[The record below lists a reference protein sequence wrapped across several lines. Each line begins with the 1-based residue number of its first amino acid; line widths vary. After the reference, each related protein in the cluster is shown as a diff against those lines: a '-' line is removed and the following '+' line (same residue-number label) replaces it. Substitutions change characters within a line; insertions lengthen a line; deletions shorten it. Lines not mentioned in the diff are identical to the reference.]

1 MKSLK
6 IILATIFIT
15 SASLFF
21 FTDSVSISVFF
32 NSHHNEIL
40 DLIFYCFTYLGLK
53 ETFILAGVVMYFVK
67 KNKFLAYPL
76 SFINFSIVVQF
87 LKRIAFAHCYRPS
100 VILPQLFPDM
110 QLSLIP
116 YVTLAQKLS
125 FPSGHTTL
133 SFSLVI
139 LLIYALDIKNI
150 LVQIFL
156 VTLAVLVGVSRIYL
170 LQHFFRDVYFGA
182 LIGSVMT
189 FCTIYVCEKYDL
201 KNKEP
206 FKKLINW
213 IKF

>member
-21 FTDSVSISVFF
+21 FTDSVAISVFF

-40 DLIFYCFTYLGLK
+40 DRIFYCFSYLGLK
-53 ETFILAGVVMYFVK
+53 ETFILASVVMYFVK

-87 LKRIAFAHCYRPS
+87 LKRIAFAHSYRPS

-116 YVTLAQKLS
+116 YVTLEQKFS
-125 FPSGHTTL
+125 FPSGHTTM
-133 SFSLVI
+133 SFSLII

-150 LVQIFL
+150 LVQI
-156 VTLAVLVGVSRIYL
+156 YL
-170 LQHFFRDVYFGA
+170 
-182 LIGSVMT
+182 
-189 FCTIYVCEKYDL
+189 C
-201 KNKEP
+201 
-206 FKKLINW
+206 
-213 IKF
+213 